1 MKLMMST
8 DTPSAAHETFGR
20 IFCVNNE
27 CHEFLFDEK
36 LLMNKLEI

>member
-1 MKLMMST
+1 MST
-8 DTPSAAHETFGR
+8 DTPPAAYETFGR

-36 LLMNKLEI
+36 HFMYKLEI